1 MIIGNPDCFAVIV
14 DVVESWNVDK
24 SFQNGI
30 LFFAISSEIFPKE
43 IQSATLSYEFAELTE
58 SLKNIPVNRKIFSMP
73 TEKAYNELHNLVY
86 PDDPDDW
93 DIDNDYR
100 YSISTPSFYDHNYLV
115 FAVSNGE
122 KIRILAARPDYCKE
136 ESRDI
141 LEGVK
146 ITETFIDVSE
156 LNDIIDKLSVID
168 IRRDL

>member
-30 LFFAISSEIFPKE
+30 LFLAISSEIFPKE

-58 SLKNIPVNRKIFSMP
+58 SLKNIPVDKEIFGMP
-73 TEKAYNELHNLVY
+73 KEEAYNELYNLVY
-86 PDDPDDW
+86 PDDL
-93 DIDNDYR
+93 DIDLDYR
-100 YSISTPSFYDHNYLV
+100 YMISTPSFYDNNYLV

-122 KIRILAARPDYCKE
+122 KVRILAARPDYCKE
-136 ESRDI
+136 ESICI
-141 LEGVK
+141 LEGVE

>member
-30 LFFAISSEIFPKE
+30 LFLAISAEIFPKE

-58 SLKNIPVNRKIFSMP
+58 SLKNIPVGKEIFSMP
-73 TEKAYNELHNLVY
+73 NEKAYNELYNLVY
-86 PDDPDDW
+86 PDDW
-93 DIDNDYR
+93 DIDSDYR
-100 YSISTPSFYDHNYLV
+100 YMISTPSFYDKNYLV

-136 ESRDI
+136 ESICI
-141 LEGVK
+141 LENVK

-168 IRRDL
+168 IRREL

>member
-14 DVVESWNVDK
+14 DVVEGWNVDK

-30 LFFAISSEIFPKE
+30 LFLAISSEIFPKE

-58 SLKNIPVNRKIFSMP
+58 SLKNIPVDRKIFSMP

-86 PDDPDDW
+86 PDDW

-122 KIRILAARPDYCKE
+122 KIRILAGKPYYCRE

-146 ITETFIDVSE
+146 ITETFIDVS
-156 LNDIIDKLSVID
+156 DMDKITDKLSGID